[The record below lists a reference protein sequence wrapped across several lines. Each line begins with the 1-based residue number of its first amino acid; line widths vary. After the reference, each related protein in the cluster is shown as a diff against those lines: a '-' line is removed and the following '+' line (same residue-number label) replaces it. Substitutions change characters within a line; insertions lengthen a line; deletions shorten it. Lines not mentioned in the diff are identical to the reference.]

1 MSPGLVGISLT
12 ADWGEPVDLT
22 NQRDIEA
29 AERYIQFYM
38 GWFAT
43 PLFNGDYPQ
52 VMKEYIGTSW
62 SDAVPVH
69 TAVVLKPAAA
79 FLQAGRAVSRGSEP
93 LGYPCSHLRRRVT
106 LREPATSWAWATSPL
121 ATLPKRITHQALGTA
136 TLRIVTLLSLLTRS
150 GLIRALS
157 GSILF
162 PGAFGAC

>member
-52 VMKEYIGTSW
+52 VMKEYIGTLR
-62 SDAVPVH
+62 SDPVPVH
-69 TAVVLKPAAA
+69 AAVVKRAGAL
-79 FLQAGRAVSRGSEP
+79 LQAGRAASRGSEP

-121 ATLPKRITHQALGTA
+121 ATSPKRITHQALGTA
-136 TLRIVTLLSLLTRS
+136 ILRIVTLLSSLTRS
-150 GLIRALS
+150 GLIPALN
-157 GSILF
+157 GSTLF
-162 PGAFGAC
+162 PGASGAC